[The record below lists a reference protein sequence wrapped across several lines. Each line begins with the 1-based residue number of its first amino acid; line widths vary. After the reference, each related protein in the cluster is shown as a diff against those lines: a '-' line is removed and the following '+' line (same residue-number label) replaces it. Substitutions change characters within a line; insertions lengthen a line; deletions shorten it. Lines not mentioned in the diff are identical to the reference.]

1 MSQVL
6 VIVGGIGV
14 VCALVSLIG
23 VGIAAAT
30 ERHWGTALACLAAF
44 GTILFLLLAGIEY
57 SDTFWE
63 GK

>member
-1 MSQVL
+1 MSPFW

-14 VCALVSLIG
+14 ICALVSLIG

-30 ERHWGTALACLAAF
+30 EKHWGTAMACLAAF
-44 GTILFLLLAGIEY
+44 GVILFLLLAGIEY
-57 SDTFWE
+57 SDNFWE